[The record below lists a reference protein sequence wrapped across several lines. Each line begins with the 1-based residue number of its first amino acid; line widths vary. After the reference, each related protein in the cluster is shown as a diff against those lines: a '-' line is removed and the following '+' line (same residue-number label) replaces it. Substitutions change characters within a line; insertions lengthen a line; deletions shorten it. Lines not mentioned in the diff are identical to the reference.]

1 MAKHEIT
8 IKALNPKTAEAK
20 HIGPEPVWKI
30 QPDTSNRIAKL
41 ATAFQWYNY
50 HYGKKDAKEMIANY
64 LDFNNRNRD
73 AKLIRGLADSNIQ
86 PTIGWVS
93 RMTLVGL
100 QLTEDEELILQEE
113 ITKLLKMKQEIKRV
127 VSEAEVTQQKTTIQ
141 DHLRDRV
148 SECAGELEG
157 LFDDFIDS
165 GAKMTADFKPIA
177 LIRGMNVAPQMIN
190 HISAVWK
197 LRLDE
202 FNEVLEGKDEQLVEG
217 YSHLTKL
224 QLKNCVKFCETV
236 INDCASYVQ
245 IKKVERKPRAKR
257 AVSPE
262 KLSSKFKYLKEF
274 ADLNLKSEAVSKLVG
289 ASEAWLYDIIR
300 RKLIHV
306 MADPHVGTF
315 TVKGSSLVA
324 FDSVTTVQ
332 KTLRKPAEQLKAIM
346 SAGKPAARKIFNEIN
361 ATEIKFSGRGNE
373 NLVILKAW

>member
-30 QPDTSNRIAKL
+30 QPDTSNRISKL

-86 PTIGWVS
+86 PTIWWVS

-289 ASEAWLYDIIR
+289 ASEAFLFDSAK
-300 RKLIHV
+300 RKLV
-306 MADPHVGTF
+306 YVVADSHLGTF
-315 TVKGSSLVA
+315 TVKGSAIIA
-324 FDSVTTVQ
+324 FDTAQTVS
-332 KTLRKPAEQLKAIM
+332 KTLRKPAEQLKELLKG
-346 SAGKPAARKIFNEIN
+346 GKPAMRKFFKDIE
-361 ATEIKFSGRGNE
+361 ATEVKWNGRGNE

>member
-30 QPDTSNRIAKL
+30 QPDTSNRISKL

-289 ASEAWLYDIIR
+289 ASEAFLFDSAK
-300 RKLIHV
+300 RKLV
-306 MADPHVGTF
+306 YVVADSHLGTF
-315 TVKGSSLVA
+315 TVKGSAIIA
-324 FDSVTTVQ
+324 FDTAQTVS
-332 KTLRKPAEQLKAIM
+332 KTLRKPAEQLKELLKG
-346 SAGKPAARKIFNEIN
+346 GKPAMRKFFKDIE
-361 ATEIKFSGRGNE
+361 ATEVKWNGRGNE